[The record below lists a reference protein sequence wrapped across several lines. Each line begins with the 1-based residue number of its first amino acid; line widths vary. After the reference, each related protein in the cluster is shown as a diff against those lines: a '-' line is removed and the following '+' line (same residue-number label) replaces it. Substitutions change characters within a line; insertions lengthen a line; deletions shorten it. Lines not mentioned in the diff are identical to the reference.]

1 MSKYPWRHIDMN
13 AENSISKI
21 LRLVRKEKNVL
32 DVGCANGYLSE
43 ALREQLNCSVT
54 GVEIDSNAAKEA
66 RKYCN
71 RVIVGDIEN
80 ENVIKA
86 LVGER
91 FDIIIFGDLLE
102 HLKHPTAALK
112 SVKPLLSNSGYVL
125 ASIPNIA
132 HISVALDLLEG
143 KFEYRPLGLLDNT
156 HIRFFTKKSILSMF
170 KEAGYEICVWDRVII
185 KPEETE
191 FKTSLSNY
199 PNSLLSFF
207 QPGGDSLT
215 YQFIVKAI
223 SYSKKK
229 NLDEQISE
237 SEKWTLREL
246 RDTVV
251 GYEKK
256 LAKRDRRL
264 AEQERKLGAILNSY
278 SWKITAPLRSL
289 YNILRRK

>member
-1 MSKYPWRHIDMN
+1 MN

-102 HLKHPTAALK
+102 HLKYPTAVLK
-112 SVKPLLSNSGYVL
+112 AVRPLLTDSGYIL

-143 KFEYRPLGLLDNT
+143 NFEYRSSGILDDT

-170 KEAGYEICVWDRVII
+170 KEAGYEICVWDRVIM
-185 KPEETE
+185 KPEDTE
-191 FKTSLSNY
+191 FKTKLSNY
-199 PNSLLSFF
+199 PYSLLSFF
-207 QPGGDSLT
+207 QPSGDSLT